1 MIRLSQVRSAASQTA
16 WKVPRMRGYM
26 YKDVPTGAAD
36 GTFNIVFV
44 QADGD
49 EFVFAVSATDVITG
63 PTVPSG
69 QTDAVMEVTG
79 ELLSLLM
86 SAEWSQLSKA
96 DAEAVRAP
104 TAGREW

>member
-1 MIRLSQVRSAASQTA
+1 MIRLSQVRSAANQTA

-26 YKDVPTGAAD
+26 YKDVPTGATD

-44 QADGD
+44 QSDGD
-49 EFVFAVSATDVITG
+49 EFVFAVSAADAITG
-63 PTVPSG
+63 PTVSSG

-86 SAEWSQLSKA
+86 SPDWTQLSKA
-96 DAEAVRAP
+96 DAEAVRDPAS
-104 TAGREW
+104 GNEW